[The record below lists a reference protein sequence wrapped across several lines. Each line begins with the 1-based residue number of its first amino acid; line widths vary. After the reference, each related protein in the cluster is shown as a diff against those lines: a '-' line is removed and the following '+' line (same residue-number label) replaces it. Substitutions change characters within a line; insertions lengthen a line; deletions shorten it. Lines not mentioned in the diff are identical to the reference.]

1 MHALRRILTHDW
13 PVIALVAINLAGV
26 GLYLG
31 AGPVWQEGAGYRVI
45 DIKAV
50 QRLLDSGDLSRHEA
64 EWYQSNTPAEKETNK
79 QLR

>member
-1 MHALRRILTHDW
+1 MHELRRILTHDW
-13 PVIALVAINLAGV
+13 PIIALVVINLAGV

-31 AGPVWQEGAGYRVI
+31 AGPAWQEGAGYRVI

-50 QRLLDSGDLSRHEA
+50 QRMLDSGDLSRHEA
-64 EWYQSNTPAEKETNK
+64 EWYQSNTASEKEVDK

>member
-1 MHALRRILTHDW
+1 MHELRHTLTHDW
-13 PVIALVAINLAGV
+13 PVIALVAINLAGI

-31 AGPVWQEGAGYRVI
+31 AGPTWQEGAGYRVI

-50 QRLLDSGDLSRHEA
+50 QRMLDSGDLSRHEA
-64 EWYQSNTPAEKETNK
+64 EWYQSNTPLEKGINK